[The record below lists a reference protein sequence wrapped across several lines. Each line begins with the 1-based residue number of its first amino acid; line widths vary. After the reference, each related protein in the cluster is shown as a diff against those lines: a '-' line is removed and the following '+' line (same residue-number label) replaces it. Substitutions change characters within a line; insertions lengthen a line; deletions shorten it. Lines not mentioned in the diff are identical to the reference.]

1 MGYDENVTR
10 HSPGIYTF
18 TIPSN
23 RPRYFQTV
31 RTLSEYRSNNVTGR
45 MPRVWLVKEVNSE
58 AKEELGELDEEELLV
73 LKDVW
78 LQETAPTEKEIQNA
92 IFRDIEAFW
101 DVDDA
106 MVPDEDVGLE
116 DIKAQHKELV
126 KSGEYKKYFL
136 GIDEDWVGQTTKPCF
151 NPKARKRGL
160 FTEGELD
167 ATQPASNKA
176 SRSLSH
182 LPVQT
187 RLDSGPNH
195 DPPSTAR
202 VHDRERAFA
211 QRNQYRVIFKDV
223 CRTVGDLKYLGEVM
237 DVLGQTLIR
246 KSFVFV
252 SAPVF

>member
-23 RPRYFQTV
+23 RPRHFQTV
-31 RTLSEYRSNNVTGR
+31 RTLSGYRSNNVTGR

-58 AKEELGELDEEELLV
+58 AKQELGELDEEEFLV

-78 LQETAPTEKEIQNA
+78 LQETALTEKEIQNT

-106 MVPDEDVGLE
+106 MMPDKEIGLE

-126 KSGEYKKYFL
+126 TSGEYKKYFL

-151 NPKARKRGL
+151 DPKARKIGL
-160 FTEGELD
+160 FTEGE
-167 ATQPASNKA
+167 PS
-176 SRSLSH
+176 
-182 LPVQT
+182 
-187 RLDSGPNH
+187 
-195 DPPSTAR
+195 PPDCAR
-202 VHDRERAFA
+202 VFA
-211 QRNQYRVIFKDV
+211 PRRQYRIIFKAV

-246 KSFVFV
+246 KSFVLV
-252 SAPVF
+252 SPPIF